1 MMGLRAGGALS
12 RAGAGRGAPEA
23 PGPSGGAQGGSIHS
37 GCITAVH
44 NVPLSVLIRPLP
56 SVLDQ
61 GKVQSLVD
69 TIRTPESLLATL
81 ASLPCLQYSKLV
93 LASGILHLLFPLPGT
108 PFPRENPDSVPPID
122 VLWIKGA
129 QGGDYFYSFGGC
141 HRYAAYQQL
150 QRETIPAKLVQST
163 LSDLRVYLG
172 ASTPDLQ

>member
-69 TIRTPESLLATL
+69 TIRVRPRGSRLLGRL
-81 ASLPCLQYSKLV
+81 RR
-93 LASGILHLLFPLPGT
+93 
-108 PFPRENPDSVPPID
+108 REVALDARRD
-122 VLWIKGA
+122 
-129 QGGDYFYSFGGC
+129 
-141 HRYAAYQQL
+141 
-150 QRETIPAKLVQST
+150 
-163 LSDLRVYLG
+163 
-172 ASTPDLQ
+172 